1 MQGLAGVLVR
11 VRWVRLNARRVMV
24 HYHECSEGLCNGP
37 SAQPLHRPRQTAVT
51 HSALSL
57 PPWQVECNAGM
68 ASMFLS
74 ADEICAMGTQQRQLV
89 IMAICR

>member
-24 HYHECSEGLCNGP
+24 HYHECSEGLITV
-37 SAQPLHRPRQTAVT
+37 RPRSRYTGPGKPR

-68 ASMFLS
+68 ASMLLS